1 MKKHTNVFMPW
12 YFFIKYVKWP
22 LETLVS
28 EVVCPTNLI
37 ASIVNRESLWGY
49 YLCENLSFLTQEQ
62 QFVFLGTMLYSML
75 LSIWYFTW
83 EASFI
88 FFSISFLYKKQTGM
102 NAHVPPINPWRANH
116 NTYTHVH
123 VISAVNID
131 AISIINLRSIKIF
144 FLFFFSAQW
153 DCLK

>member
-1 MKKHTNVFMPW
+1 MTSYIISQYVMKKHTNVFMPW
-12 YFFIKYVKWP
+12 YFFIKYVKWS

-88 FFSISFLYKKQTGM
+88 FFNILLVQETNRYECPCPTNKSLKGKSQHIHTCTCNYSCKYWCNFYYK
-102 NAHVPPINPWRANH
+102 P
-116 NTYTHVH
+116 
-123 VISAVNID
+123 
-131 AISIINLRSIKIF
+131 
-144 FLFFFSAQW
+144 
-153 DCLK
+153 